1 MLHLQNGTHGLK
13 QNTHHFVLKRKNQLN
28 HVLVSMTGSFT
39 SYQIL
44 QMMSDDDFAY
54 LMDFSPESVD
64 NMCISLTIELL
75 ENKNSKPN

>member
-13 QNTHHFVLKRKNQLN
+13 QNTQHSVPKRKNQLN

-54 LMDFSPESVD
+54 LIDFSPESVD